1 MPPRE
6 GERPV
11 YSLVVPIY
19 NEEAVL
25 PVLLHRLDRLAA
37 QLDGPVEV
45 IIVDDGSTDTSGIV
59 AAARAKDDPRYRYLG
74 LSRNFGH
81 QIAISAGMDAASG
94 DAVVV
99 MDADLQDPPEVVL
112 DLVAKWKE
120 GFEIVYARRLS
131 REGEGRLKRW
141 TAGLFY
147 RALRAVTAVDIPADV
162 GDFRLVD
169 RRVLE
174 AFRAM
179 PERDRFVRG
188 MFAWLGFRQTAVTF
202 HRAPRLAGRTSYSWS
217 KMLRLAVDGMVG
229 FSDAPL
235 RLALWL
241 GSIVSLCALA
251 YGAHVVWL
259 SFHHAALVPGWASTI
274 VLLSLLSGV
283 NLLMT
288 GIVGLYVGRIHAE
301 VKRRPLYVVGRA
313 VGFPDESDA
322 GAGRADNAGDAAR
335 SGAPRLRLAP

>member
-1 MPPRE
+1 MPAP
-6 GERPV
+6 GSERLV
-11 YSLVVPIY
+11 YSLVIPIY

-25 PVLLHRLDRLAA
+25 PVLLHRLDGILER
-37 QLDGPVEV
+37 LDGPAEV
-45 IIVDDGSTDTSGIV
+45 ILVDDGSRDTSGIV
-59 AAARAKDDPRYRYLG
+59 AAARANDDPRYRYLA

-94 DAVVV
+94 EAVIV

-112 DLVAKWKE
+112 SLAAKWRE

-131 REGEGRLKRW
+131 RDGEGRLKRW
-141 TAGLFY
+141 TALLFY
-147 RALRAVTAVDIPADV
+147 RLLRLATAVDIPADV

-169 RRVLE
+169 RKALE

-188 MFAWLGFRQTAVTF
+188 MFAWMGFRQVAVDF
-202 HRAPRLAGRTSYSWS
+202 HRLPRLAGKTGYSWS
-217 KMLRLAVDGMVG
+217 KMIRLAFDGVIS

-241 GSIVSLCALA
+241 GSLVSLGAIT
-251 YGAHVVWL
+251 YGAYVVWL
-259 SFHHAALVPGWASTI
+259 SFHDPAVLVSGWASTV

-288 GIVGLYVGRIHAE
+288 GVVGLYVGRIHSE
-301 VKRRPLYVVGRA
+301 VKQRPLYVVGRA
-313 VGFPDESDA
+313 VGFPEAPES
-322 GAGRADNAGDAAR
+322 
-335 SGAPRLRLAP
+335 LRLVPRAQPTMLARTGTAG